1 MKRNSFLV
9 WVLCIFFATACTQE
23 TATKNPVSP
32 TLYDRLGG
40 VDAITLVVDQFIANV
55 AVNPDMERTFQPLLE
70 EVSRLGGSSPKLASL
85 RNNLIDQMCEAAG
98 GPQMYRG
105 KDMVTAHRG
114 MNITAEEFNSMAK
127 NLSDAIDKFNVP
139 AAEKNELMAVIA
151 SLQPQIVGK

>member
-1 MKRNSFLV
+1 MKIKLFFVSI
-9 WVLCIFFATACTQE
+9 LCIFCTISCTQQTE
-23 TATKNPVSP
+23 VEPSVSP

-70 EVSRLGGSSPKLASL
+70 EVNRLGGSSPKLASL

-98 GPQMYRG
+98 GSQKYRG

-114 MNITAEEFNSMAK
+114 MNITAEEFTSMAK
-127 NLSDAIDKFNVP
+127 NLSDAMDTLNVP
-139 AAEKNELMAVIA
+139 EVEKNELMTVIA